1 MEIQFAKA
9 CNRNS
14 GTEML
19 PLIGMNFSHKFES
32 KMINLIVLCVG
43 LKVDLFLLLFGT
55 FMATKGRVASPN
67 RMNFRCL

>member
-1 MEIQFAKA
+1 MQEKFLI
-9 CNRNS
+9 S

-43 LKVDLFLLLFGT
+43 LEVNLYLLLVGT
-55 FMATKGRVASPN
+55 FKATKGRVASKPKRKQAN
-67 RMNFRCL
+67 